1 MTLIG
6 GEIPQLHALTSN
18 FGRQS
23 AAVDQLLR
31 ELRNDL
37 ANTYWHG
44 GAAER
49 FRASWS
55 TEYEPALVRL
65 AAALQDAADE
75 VRRRAEALEH
85 VGG

>member
-1 MTLIG
+1 MSVIG
-6 GEIPQLHALTSN
+6 GEIGQLQSLNGN
-18 FGRQS
+18 FARQS
-23 AAVDQLLR
+23 AAVDNLLR

-49 FRASWS
+49 FRSSWS
-55 TEYEPALVRL
+55 TEYEPALTRL
-65 AAALQDAADE
+65 SAALQDAADE